1 VNNFAVRVY
10 PTDDPNLPMRVLS
23 QFLPEG
29 SPPKWMFGNISAIRK
44 NTERIELLELSRLQV
59 IRSDWTKR
67 GLRLKGA
74 VTW

>member
-1 VNNFAVRVY
+1 VY

-44 NTERIELLELSRLQV
+44 NTERIIELLERSRLQV
-59 IRSDWTKR
+59 ARSD
-67 GLRLKGA
+67 
-74 VTW
+74 